1 MKYLLLIFLTLAFI
15 FAGLAGAAVSRAGG
29 KSRLVIDFA
38 SGEGVGPK
46 GAPRGWSLKVW
57 RGMPDMRFVGQRG
70 EKALRMRSQKAS
82 VSIYRN
88 LRVDPK
94 IFPVLSWRWKVTKL
108 PRGGDARD
116 KRRDDQ
122 AAGVYVSF
130 PRFPSFINSRL
141 IGYVWET
148 NAPVGTVLRSRKNPM
163 VHYIVVRSGE
173 KNLGRWITERRNVL
187 EDYRRV
193 FGEEPPSVNGISL
206 MIDTD
211 DTQSEAESYFAR
223 IEFKNPRKSSPAP
236 RPDRVAGLLGA
247 LSLSAAPAR

>member
-1 MKYLLLIFLTLAFI
+1 MKYLLIIVLTLAFI
-15 FAGLAGAAVSRAGG
+15 FAGLAGAGG
-29 KSRLVIDFA
+29 RSRLAADFS
-38 SGEGVGPK
+38 SGEGVRAK

-57 RGMPDMRFVGQRG
+57 RGRPDMRFVGERW

-82 VSIYRN
+82 VSLYRN

-108 PRGGDARD
+108 PRGADVRD
-116 KRRDDQ
+116 ERCDDQ

-141 IGYVWET
+141 IGYVWDSS
-148 NAPVGTVLRSRKNPM
+148 APVGTVLKSRKNPM
-163 VHYIVVRSGE
+163 VHYIVVRSGGRD
-173 KNLGRWITERRNVL
+173 LGRWITECRNVL

-193 FGEEPPSVNGISL
+193 FGEDPPSVNGVSL

-223 IEFKNPRKSSPAP
+223 IEFKNPRKNASAP
-236 RPDRVAGLLGA
+236 RPDRLAGLLGA
-247 LSLSAAPAR
+247 AAQAR